1 MVFDHKDISVDN
13 NANCQET
20 IAEIDEV
27 GKEGKEVAESNI
39 FTNPHSKATNSED
52 VADEKKIHFEFITKP
67 FCCKDRLL
75 EILCKTFLF
84 SIPTF
89 NSQIHH
95 FTPLK

>member
-13 NANCQET
+13 DANCQET

-52 VADEKKIHFEFITKP
+52 VADKKNFNLNLSQSHFVVKI
-67 FCCKDRLL
+67 DY
-75 EILCKTFLF
+75 
-84 SIPTF
+84 
-89 NSQIHH
+89 
-95 FTPLK
+95 